1 MGLQRVRHAGS
12 GLARTHAQCYFI
24 YFVVQMAP
32 ALTAGGSCIWLQC
45 PRGFFFSFSSSL
57 LPLPPS
63 SSFSFFLF
71 FSHHFLASGHRKVFQ
86 AHPGCFLL

>member
-57 LPLPPS
+57 LPL
-63 SSFSFFLF
+63 
-71 FSHHFLASGHRKVFQ
+71 LATGLYR
-86 AHPGCFLL
+86 PLPTGLLSAAAGQPVQPAEAAIQQPEA